1 LQLGLRFI
9 KAMFYETNPW
19 ILKASLPSQCSY
31 SPVALSYRRMLSSA
45 GLHGARVAGVS
56 YRPDA
61 GLKDGTRE
69 H

>member
-1 LQLGLRFI
+1 
-9 KAMFYETNPW
+9 
-19 ILKASLPSQCSY
+19 
-31 SPVALSYRRMLSSA
+31 VALSYRRMLSSA